1 MRACNDYDF
10 QRLYP
15 GCEKF
20 SAWCCPA
27 LAQQD
32 IQLTCQRVFNHST
45 FNRSIS
51 SPHFGANRVD
61 SPTHTE
67 NCQQFV
73 DNSNSMY
80 DKGVPK
86 QSGDDHIKVVAGH
99 TPIVEK
105 EAGRCK
111 FSKLF
116 LVVNSIRILGRAP
129 SIYKHQGANT

>member
-1 MRACNDYDF
+1 MTMIFKGSSPVARIFRPTLSGSC
-10 QRLYP
+10 
-15 GCEKF
+15 
-20 SAWCCPA
+20 SAR
-27 LAQQD
+27 
-32 IQLTCQRVFNHST
+32 QRVFNHSP
-45 FNRSIS
+45 FNHSISTIS

-86 QSGDDHIKVVAGH
+86 QSGDDHIKVVPGH
-99 TPIVEK
+99 IPIVEK

-116 LVVNSIRILGRAP
+116 LVVDSIRILGRAP
-129 SIYKHQGANT
+129 SINKQQGPNT

>member
-1 MRACNDYDF
+1 MLSGSC
-10 QRLYP
+10 
-15 GCEKF
+15 
-20 SAWCCPA
+20 SARHTIDLSECS
-27 LAQQD
+27 L
-32 IQLTCQRVFNHST
+32 FNHST

-86 QSGDDHIKVVAGH
+86 QSGDDHFKEVAGH
-99 TPIVEK
+99 IMIVKK
-105 EAGRCK
+105 EARRCK
-111 FSKLF
+111 YSKLF
-116 LVVNSIRILGRAP
+116 LVVDSIRILGRAP
-129 SIYKHQGANT
+129 SINKNQGVNT